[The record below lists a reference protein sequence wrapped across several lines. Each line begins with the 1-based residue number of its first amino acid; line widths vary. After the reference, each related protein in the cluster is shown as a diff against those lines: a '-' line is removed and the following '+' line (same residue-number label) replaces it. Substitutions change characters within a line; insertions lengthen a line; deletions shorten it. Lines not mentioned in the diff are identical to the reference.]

1 MEWVGNQWIA
11 LDVVAVGGYSLRDVR
26 DHTLRLSVVAAL
38 WGEDG
43 PVRNKAWH
51 PMATRPPQDPAT
63 WPQDQD
69 GVVFMPVRDA
79 VQTGQ
84 HPRMFKVKWRQTI
97 DLLWDGSSWLW
108 VEGGARTPAAFD
120 VVLRCG
126 PLQTGRVYELL
137 VAAAP
142 PPTEPGE
149 VPQIH
154 LRLLGHR
161 PDKEAP
167 NDSRTVR
174 AAVADARDP
183 VRLEHVWVTA

>member
-1 MEWVGNQWIA
+1 MEDRRNAVPADLHDRRRRARRRLLHGPQAGRAHADAAAVRPRSPCSGTSFLGVGAAEIDLFEGTIIDVEWVGNQWIA
-11 LDVVAVGGYSLRDVR
+11 LFDVVAVGGYSLRDVR

-120 VVLRCG
+120 VVL
-126 PLQTGRVYELL
+126 
-137 VAAAP
+137 
-142 PPTEPGE
+142 
-149 VPQIH
+149 
-154 LRLLGHR
+154 
-161 PDKEAP
+161 
-167 NDSRTVR
+167 
-174 AAVADARDP
+174 
-183 VRLEHVWVTA
+183 